1 MTHKN
6 GGYVRHPWTLDWRQ
20 GVRVQRH
27 LCHDCGHSY
36 SERSALLVRGSWYAR
51 EVHRCAIDQSRS
63 DTCGWQH
70 VPLNYGVHVGSSLR
84 RTGEWVRSYVG
95 QQERWWLWRPLEG
108 QGDKR
113 CYLSASTVHRWLD
126 RAGRVAQESVDGQ
139 LEGMEF
145 SGHLGTDGLW
155 TRLRGGAKPFAPI
168 PEGRR
173 NDTLTSLAGPMS
185 LSFDAQG
192 NWLSPIED
200 GVGGRK
206 AAKLHEKTPEMPG
219 HLAPTFFFFNKSL
232 MTNCG

>member
-6 GGYVRHPWTLDWRQ
+6 GGYVRHPWTLDGRQ

-27 LCHDCGHSY
+27 LYHDCGHSY

-139 LEGMEF
+139 LEGIEF

-155 TRLRGGAKPFAPI
+155 TRLRGGADA
-168 PEGRR
+168 GRR
-173 NDTLTSLAGPMS
+173 CGRAARQRQWAAVAT
-185 LSFDAQG
+185 
-192 NWLSPIED
+192 
-200 GVGGRK
+200 GG
-206 AAKLHEKTPEMPG
+206 
-219 HLAPTFFFFNKSL
+219 
-232 MTNCG
+232 